1 MPCHLHVPCISY
13 PALFFSMVLITEP
26 LHTNLSWILFCPS
39 IFTVYFHTHS
49 VPWEAHRC
57 ELPHRHSGPWPSRFQ
72 LDSTVVALA
81 ETAPWEEGKF
91 GGLVPISLPAFLC
104 FGVPVSSPIVT
115 VTTGKWP
122 PTATGLSNW
131 VM

>member
-72 LDSTVVALA
+72 LDSTVVG
-81 ETAPWEEGKF
+81 TGRNCTM
-91 GGLVPISLPAFLC
+91 GGGQVWRFSSYLSSCLSVFWSACFFSHSYSYNREVASHCYRSL
-104 FGVPVSSPIVT
+104 
-115 VTTGKWP
+115 
-122 PTATGLSNW
+122 
-131 VM
+131 